1 MTFGIVFWGSFSRCQ
16 RILVIK
22 EREKLELLLEIR
34 VGTLVVTYSKII
46 NFIP

>member
-1 MTFGIVFWGSFSRCQ
+1 MTYRIVFWESSSHCQ
-16 RILVIK
+16 RILIIK
-22 EREKLELLLEIR
+22 EKEKLELLLEVR